1 MYADEQPF
9 IDFHINNDT
18 SDYTYRILGSNADN
32 VLLFQGK
39 AGSTIDEFRFL
50 GNLNLPN
57 SSMRVAGNITCDMN
71 VNASN
76 GTVTGRIGKFTDQ
89 MLIGS
94 KGENVVTVNK
104 DDEGHAI
111 ALKWKKTGVT
121 STQSGLYVYIDG
133 NAEYGPI
140 ITNNK

>member
-39 AGSTIDEFRFL
+39 AGPTIDEFRFL

-140 ITNNK
+140 ITKNK